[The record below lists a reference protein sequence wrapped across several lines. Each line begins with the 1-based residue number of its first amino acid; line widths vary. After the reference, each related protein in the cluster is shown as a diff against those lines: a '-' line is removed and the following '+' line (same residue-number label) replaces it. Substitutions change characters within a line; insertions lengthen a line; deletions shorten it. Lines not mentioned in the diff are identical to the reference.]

1 MLVKYEDTEEYE
13 ELEVT
18 IIARII
24 SSGMVK
30 LQKAFCNPLKDSM
43 TLNCVMRRSIEG
55 RTDGLNDS
63 Y

>member
-1 MLVKYEDTEEYE
+1 MCSKLILNSMLVKYEDIEEYE

-30 LQKAFCNPLKDSM
+30 SKSLL
-43 TLNCVMRRSIEG
+43 
-55 RTDGLNDS
+55 
-63 Y
+63 

>member
-24 SSGMVK
+24 S
-30 LQKAFCNPLKDSM
+30 
-43 TLNCVMRRSIEG
+43 NCVMRRSIEG
-55 RTDGLNDS
+55 RTDGLNEIYANKD
-63 Y
+63 YRTIEVLVIYQ